1 MAASSLGRALPL
13 ARWSPGAVLGSWD
26 HLQNPDAIAL
36 PPTPSSPVGHQA
48 SHSIVFLYFFALI
61 TEAVSS
67 LLAILWNSTFRWVYL
82 SFSPLL
88 FASLFSA
95 ICKASLFKLNILL
108 YP

>member
-48 SHSIVFLYFFALI
+48 SGF
-61 TEAVSS
+61 
-67 LLAILWNSTFRWVYL
+67 
-82 SFSPLL
+82 
-88 FASLFSA
+88 LFSF
-95 ICKASLFKLNILL
+95 LDGQRQLEEVH
-108 YP
+108 